1 MKNVMQCSA
10 IAAEAQP
17 RCGLCNGHGKVIY
30 RDLEDRLFDAAGHW
44 TLKQCSESSCGLIWL
59 DPMPT
64 EEDIGKAYLNY
75 YTHENENIQKPKKHR
90 GVFWQLKRS
99 FSTARSAGYLALM
112 YGAVSG
118 ASSLAK
124 LAGLFAYLQPTL
136 KSKLDFNAMYLRVRS
151 GAKLLEIGCG
161 SGRQLEFLRKL
172 GWQAEGLDLD
182 PRAVEVASARG
193 LTIHLGSL
201 EEQHFLGRSFDAVVS
216 SHVIEHVHDPVGLL
230 RECGRIL
237 RSDGKLV
244 IITPNTSSWGHVWFR
259 NHWLALDPPRH
270 LHLFNSISLRRA
282 AEEAGLKVL
291 RLTSTVRDADGL
303 FRASRD
309 IQRTKRHVWG
319 IRHSLG
325 LRRWSRV
332 LQWVEWLL
340 LQVGLDRGEE
350 LMMICEPNDES
361 MRHCFR

>member
-1 MKNVMQCSA
+1 MKDTMQPNA
-10 IAAEAQP
+10 ITTEARP
-17 RCGLCNGHGKVIY
+17 ECGLCKGHGEVIY
-30 RDLEDRLFDAAGHW
+30 RDLEDRLFDATGHW
-44 TLKQCSESSCGLIWL
+44 TLKQCSGSGCGLIWL

-64 EEDIGKAYLNY
+64 KKDIGKAYLNY
-75 YTHENENIQKPKKHR
+75 YTHEDENIQKPKKR
-90 GVFWQLKRS
+90 GGVVRRLKRA
-99 FSTARSAGYLALM
+99 FSMARNKGYLALK
-112 YGAVSG
+112 YGAVNG
-118 ASSLAK
+118 ASSLTK
-124 LAGLFAYLQPTL
+124 LAGLYAYLQPIL
-136 KSKLDFNAMYLRVRS
+136 KSTLDFDAMYLRIRS

-161 SGRQLEFLRKL
+161 SGRQLEIFRKL

-182 PRAVEVASARG
+182 PKAVEIASARG
-193 LTIHLGSL
+193 LTIHFGSL

-237 RSDGKLV
+237 RLDGKLV
-244 IITPNTSSWGHVWFR
+244 IITPNTSSWGHMWFR
-259 NHWLALDPPRH
+259 SHWLALDPPRH

-325 LRRWSRV
+325 LRRWSRA
-332 LQWVEWLL
+332 LQWAEWLL

-350 LMMICEPNDES
+350 LMMICGPIDENI
-361 MRHCFR
+361 RHCSR